1 MKAVSRV
8 HITPHMHWDREWYFT
23 TEASRILLVNNMEE
37 ILTRLEQDADYLC
50 YVLDGQTA
58 VLEDYFAVKP
68 QHRERV
74 RALVEAGKLIIGPWY
89 TQTDTTIVA
98 GESIARNLL
107 YGLRDC
113 RPFGE
118 PMKIGYLPDSF
129 GMSGQLPHI
138 YNQFGITRAMFW
150 RGCSARHGSDKT
162 EFLWQ
167 SADGSSVTAQVLPLG
182 YAIGKYL
189 PEEEAALRKRLDP
202 CFAALEKASL
212 TREILLPNGH
222 DQMPL
227 QQNIFAVMEKL
238 REIYPQREFV
248 MSRFETVFTH
258 IEAMRETLPT
268 LKGEFIDGRSM
279 RVHRTIGSTRM
290 DIKIAH
296 AHIENKM
303 VNLLEPLAAIAWSL
317 GFEYHH
323 GLFEKMWK
331 EILKNHAHDSIGCC
345 CSDAVHREIA
355 NRFSLAHDMA
365 DNLLTFYMR
374 KIVDSMPACDGD
386 KLTLFNLM
394 PCPRNEVINTTV
406 RLRGQRFAL
415 WDEQGAP
422 VAYFIRAA
430 RALDPGL
437 VDRQL
442 VHYGHD
448 EPFME
453 YDIQLFQPLPAMGYA
468 TLRLE
473 PGVTGKQCQAPEQ
486 DAPRLE
492 NRFWRITVNA
502 NGTVRLEDKQS
513 GLTYDQVFELEES
526 SDDGDEYDYSPARAE
541 WVLRSGTQTAE
552 HQIIHEA
559 WQSHATIRLAMNVP
573 VNLAARAAR
582 QCNGYLE
589 AQLRVTLSHNSPRI
603 DVAVTLN
610 NQADDHR
617 VRLRIPTPF
626 ACEQVLTDTQFG
638 SVYRPVEDDA
648 MARWEEEV
656 WEEAPVPVW
665 NFLNY
670 AALEQQGQGIAL
682 FTEGLREVEI
692 VGERHDTFAL
702 TLLRGVGA
710 LGKGGLALRPGRPS
724 GIHLPTPDSQ
734 MRGELSCRLS
744 LWPFQGNALTA
755 GVAQQARTWQTPV
768 QCYNKIPWD
777 AMKLNPSGITTP
789 PCYSLLQMTSD
800 GAQLSALKKAEDREA
815 LIVRVYNP
823 SCETT
828 SESQITF
835 SEPLKVWQQTG
846 MDETPQMRS
855 ISPDGHTGELK
866 PCQSRTF
873 SATLCRRV

>member
-248 MSRFETVFTH
+248 MSRFETVFAH

-582 QCNGYLE
+582 QCNGYLA

-603 DVAVTLN
+603 DVAVMLN

-638 SVYRPVEDDA
+638 SMYRPVEDDA
-648 MARWEEEV
+648 MARWEEEG

-744 LWPFQGNALTA
+744 LWPYQGNALTA

-835 SEPLKVWQQTG
+835 SEPLKAWQQTG

>member
-167 SADGSSVTAQVLPLG
+167 SADGSNVTAQVLPLG

-189 PEEEAALRKRLDP
+189 PEEEAALRKRLDS
-202 CFAALEKASL
+202 CFAVLEKASL

-248 MSRFETVFTH
+248 MSRFETVFAH

-345 CSDAVHREIA
+345 CSDAVHREIMS
-355 NRFSLAHDMA
+355 RFRLAQDMA
-365 DNLLTFYMR
+365 DNLLAFYMR

-394 PCPRNEVINTTV
+394 PCPRHEVINTTV

-473 PGVTGKQCQAPEQ
+473 PGVAGQQRLAPEQ
-486 DAPRLE
+486 GAPRLE

-513 GLTYDQVFELEES
+513 GLAYDQVFELEES

-648 MARWEEEV
+648 MARWEEEG

-755 GVAQQARTWQTPV
+755 GVAQQARTWLTPV

-828 SESQITF
+828 SEAQITF
-835 SEPLKVWQQTG
+835 SEPLKAWQQTG
-846 MDETPQMRS
+846 MDETPQTGS
-855 ISPDGHTGELK
+855 IFPDGHTGELK

>member
-74 RALVEAGKLIIGPWY
+74 RALVGAGKLIIGPWY

-248 MSRFETVFTH
+248 MSRFETVFAH
-258 IEAMRETLPT
+258 IEAMREMLPT

-648 MARWEEEV
+648 MARWEEEG

-835 SEPLKVWQQTG
+835 SEPLKAWQQTG

>member
-189 PEEEAALRKRLDP
+189 PEEEAALCKRLDP

-248 MSRFETVFTH
+248 MSRFETVFAH

-290 DIKIAH
+290 DIKIDH
-296 AHIENKM
+296 AHIENKV

-355 NRFSLAHDMA
+355 SRFSLAQDMA

-473 PGVTGKQCQAPEQ
+473 PGVTGQQCQAPEQ

-492 NRFWRITVNA
+492 NRFWCIMVNA

-541 WVLRSGTQTAE
+541 WVLRSGTQKAE

-573 VNLAARAAR
+573 VNLTARAAR
-582 QCNGYLE
+582 QCNGHLE

-648 MARWEEEV
+648 MARWEEEG

-692 VGERHDTFAL
+692 VGDRHDTFAL

-710 LGKGGLALRPGRPS
+710 LGKSGLALRPGRPS

-744 LWPFQGNALTA
+744 LWPFQGNALAA
-755 GVAQQARTWQTPV
+755 GVAQQARNWLTPV

-789 PCYSLLQMTSD
+789 PCYSLLQMTSN

-823 SCETT
+823 SCEAACGA
-828 SESQITF
+828 QITF
-835 SEPLKVWQQTG
+835 GEPLKAWQQTG
-846 MDETPQMRS
+846 MDEAPQTGS
-855 ISPDGHTGELK
+855 IFPDGHTGELK

>member
-98 GESIARNLL
+98 GESIVRNLL

-248 MSRFETVFTH
+248 MSRFETVFAH

-573 VNLAARAAR
+573 VNLSARAAR
-582 QCNGYLE
+582 QCNGHLE

-638 SVYRPVEDDA
+638 SMYRPVEDDA
-648 MARWEEEV
+648 MARWKEEG

-710 LGKGGLALRPGRPS
+710 LGKSGLALRPGRPS

-744 LWPFQGNALTA
+744 LWPFQGNALAA
-755 GVAQQARTWQTPV
+755 GVAQQARNWLTPV

-789 PCYSLLQMTSD
+789 PCYSLLQMTSN

-823 SCETT
+823 SCEAACGA
-828 SESQITF
+828 QIAF
-835 SEPLKVWQQTG
+835 GEPLKAWQQTG
-846 MDETPQMRS
+846 MDEAPQTGS
-855 ISPDGHTGELK
+855 IFPDGHTGELK

>member
-98 GESIARNLL
+98 GESIVRNLL

-248 MSRFETVFTH
+248 MSRFETVFAH

-582 QCNGYLE
+582 QCNGHLE

-638 SVYRPVEDDA
+638 SMYRPVEDDA
-648 MARWEEEV
+648 MARWKEEG

-710 LGKGGLALRPGRPS
+710 LGKSGLALRPGRPS

-744 LWPFQGNALTA
+744 LWPFQGNALAA
-755 GVAQQARTWQTPV
+755 GVAQQARNWLTPV

-789 PCYSLLQMTSD
+789 PCYSLLQMTSN

-823 SCETT
+823 SCEAACGA
-828 SESQITF
+828 QIAF
-835 SEPLKVWQQTG
+835 GEPLKAWQQTG
-846 MDETPQMRS
+846 MDEAPQTGS
-855 ISPDGHTGELK
+855 IFPDGHTGELK

>member
-138 YNQFGITRAMFW
+138 YNQFGITRAIFW

-638 SVYRPVEDDA
+638 SMYRPVEDDA
-648 MARWEEEV
+648 MARWEEEG

-744 LWPFQGNALTA
+744 LWPYQGNALTA

-768 QCYNKIPWD
+768 QCYNKIAWD

-835 SEPLKVWQQTG
+835 SEPLKAWQQTG

>member
-37 ILTRLEQDADYLC
+37 ILTRLEQDADYLF

-58 VLEDYFAVKP
+58 VLEDYFAVVP
-68 QHRERV
+68 ENRPRV
-74 RALVEAGKLIIGPWY
+74 EALVERGKLIIGPWY

-150 RGCSARHGSDKT
+150 RGCSPRHGSDKT

-167 SADGSSVTAQVLPLG
+167 SADGSVVTTQVLPLG

-189 PEEEAALRKRLDP
+189 PEDEAALRKRLDP
-202 CFAALEKASL
+202 CFAVLENASL
-212 TREILLPNGH
+212 TGDILLPNGH

-227 QQNIFAVMEKL
+227 QQNIFAVMETL
-238 REIYPQREFV
+238 RQIYPQREFV
-248 MSRFETVFTH
+248 MSRFETVFEH
-258 IEAMRETLPT
+258 IEAVREKLPT
-268 LKGEFIDGRSM
+268 LKGEFIDGKTM

-296 AHIENKM
+296 ARIENKI

-317 GFEYHH
+317 GFDYHH
-323 GLFEKMWK
+323 GLLEKMWK

-345 CSDAVHREIA
+345 CSDAVHREIMS
-355 NRFSLAHDMA
+355 RFSLAHDMA

-374 KIVDSMPACDGD
+374 KIADSMPACKDD
-386 KLTLFNLM
+386 TLTLFNLM
-394 PCPRNEVINTTV
+394 PHPRHEVVNTTV

-422 VAYFIRAA
+422 VAYYIRAA
-430 RALDPGL
+430 RELDPGL

-453 YDIQLFQPLPAMGYA
+453 YDIQFCQPLPAMGY
-468 TLRLE
+468 TRLRLE
-473 PGVTGKQCQAPEQ
+473 SGVAGHQLSSRHNASL
-486 DAPRLE
+486 LE

-502 NGTVRLEDKQS
+502 NGTLRLEDKQR
-513 GLTYDQVFELEES
+513 GLTYDQVFEFEES

-541 WVLRSGTQTAE
+541 WVLRSGTQTATQ
-552 HQIIHEA
+552 QIIHEA
-559 WQSHATIRLAMNVP
+559 WQSHAIINLSMPVP

-582 QCNGYLE
+582 KCDGRLD
-589 AQLRVTLSHNSPRI
+589 AQLRITLSHDSPRI
-603 DVAVTLN
+603 DVEVTLN
-610 NQADDHR
+610 NQVDDHR
-617 VRLRIPTPF
+617 VRLFIPTPF
-626 ACEQVLTDTQFG
+626 TCERVLTDTRFG
-638 SVYRPVEDDA
+638 SVYRPVVDDA
-648 MARWEEEV
+648 MARWEEEG

-682 FTEGLREVEI
+682 FTEGLREVEV

-710 LGKGGLALRPGRPS
+710 LGKADLALRPGRPS

-744 LWPFQGNALTA
+744 LWPYQGDALTA
-755 GVAQQARTWQTPV
+755 GVAQQARTSLTPV

-777 AMKLNPSGITTP
+777 AMKLNPSGIITP
-789 PCYSLLQMTSD
+789 GRYSLLQMTSG

-828 SESQITF
+828 CEAQITF
-835 SEPLKVWQQTG
+835 SKPPEEWRQTG
-846 MDETPQMRS
+846 MDEAPREGS
-855 ISPDGHTGELK
+855 VLFDGRIGELK
-866 PCQSRTF
+866 PCESRTF
-873 SATLCRRV
+873 SATLYRPV

>member
-202 CFAALEKASL
+202 CFAVLEKASL

-248 MSRFETVFTH
+248 MSRFETVFAH

-331 EILKNHAHDSIGCC
+331 AILKNHAHDSIGCC
-345 CSDAVHREIA
+345 CSDAVHREIMS
-355 NRFSLAHDMA
+355 RFRLAQDMA
-365 DNLLTFYMR
+365 DNLLAFYMR

-473 PGVTGKQCQAPEQ
+473 PGVAGQQRLAPEQ
-486 DAPRLE
+486 GAPRLE

-513 GLTYDQVFELEES
+513 GLAYDQVFELEES

-559 WQSHATIRLAMNVP
+559 WQSHATIHLAMNVP

-648 MARWEEEV
+648 MARWEEEG

-755 GVAQQARTWQTPV
+755 GVAQQARTWLTPV

-828 SESQITF
+828 SEAQITF
-835 SEPLKVWQQTG
+835 SEPLKAWQQTG
-846 MDETPQMRS
+846 MDEAPQTKN
-855 ISPDGHTGELK
+855 IFPDGHTGELK

-873 SATLCRRV
+873 SATLRRRV